1 MCAWKKKLGD
11 PKDPIRKGFRQIIK
25 QIIGIYAPVKVFN
38 FLIQGL
44 VSKNARQ
51 RTECLEELGEMI
63 AAIGLDPFNPQLT
76 LKEIAKQIGDRDNGV
91 RSAALNTCTVAFQIA
106 GEKVYKYI
114 GKLNEKDQS
123 MLDERI
129 KRSAKSA
136 PIVKSSTS
144 GGPLNQASQQQQQQQ
159 PQQLQVPNSS
169 SLSSISSA
177 TSNLSGHH
185 GQTNGNST
193 HATSGGND
201 EKPPASSA
209 NGRHTSRIGTTPK
222 KGPQS
227 QTQPIHST
235 QTMVKQKGEFRLDL
249 DDDEDEQNGVIPVKC
264 TPHQDLDDLLY
275 QPIGL
280 PPPRK
285 NVNSYPI
292 NILKESQDCKEAI
305 DLVITH
311 ISHQNIDISFQNL
324 VQIDV
329 VIKDKEKKDLLIPHI
344 DNLLNTCALKLNV
357 AHNVYLNSRDCQVEE
372 VFKLFKGLFT
382 VIIDVSWF

>member
-1 MCAWKKKLGD
+1 
-11 PKDPIRKGFRQIIK
+11 
-25 QIIGIYAPVKVFN
+25 VKVFN
-38 FLIQGL
+38 FLVQGL

-51 RTECLEELGEMI
+51 RTECLEELGCMI
-63 AAIGLDPFNPQLT
+63 EAIGLDPFNPQVT
-76 LKEIAKQIGDRDNGV
+76 LKEIAKQIGDRDNSV
-91 RSAALNTCTVAFQIA
+91 RSAALDTCTMAFRIA
-106 GEKVYKYI
+106 GEKVYKYV

-129 KRSAKSA
+129 KRSAKL
-136 PIVKSSTS
+136 PPPKSVSN
-144 GGPLNQASQQQQQQQ
+144 GNINQEKQQQQ
-159 PQQLQVPNSS
+159 PPQPKEEQAIKKDQHHAQLTSVSSTSS
-169 SLSSISSA
+169 SGISN
-177 TSNLSGHH
+177 SNV
-185 GQTNGNST
+185 NGNHSNSPVEEKT
-193 HATSGGND
+193 PSSSG
-201 EKPPASSA
+201 SRS
-209 NGRHTSRIGTTPK
+209 SRIGTTPK
-222 KGPQS
+222 KITS
-227 QTQPIHST
+227 RSDTQPIHTT
-235 QTMVKQKGEFRLDL
+235 QTKQKGEFCLDIP
-249 DDDEDEQNGVIPVKC
+249 DDDDEQNGVIQVK
-264 TPHQDLDDLLY
+264 TTQHKDLDDLLY

-329 VIKDKEKKDLLIPHI
+329 VVKDREKKDLLIPHI

-357 AHNVYLNSRDCQVEE
+357 AHNVYLNSRDCPVED

-382 VIIDVSWF
+382 VIIDVSIVNFEHIILFHRFHQGIKFSLTFYYRSIEKRSNFGT

>member
-1 MCAWKKKLGD
+1 MIFSFKKLGD
-11 PKDPIRKGFRQIIK
+11 PKDPIRKGFREIIK
-25 QIIGIYAPVKVFN
+25 LIVNVYAPVKVFN

-51 RTECLEELGEMI
+51 RTECLEELGSMI
-63 AAIGLDPFNPQLT
+63 EALGLDPFNPQVT
-76 LKEIAKQIGDRDNGV
+76 LKEIAKQIGDRDNNV
-91 RSAALNTCTVAFQIA
+91 RSAALDTCTMAFRIA
-106 GEKVYKYI
+106 GEKVYKFV

-129 KRSAKSA
+129 KRSAKL
-136 PIVKSSTS
+136 PPPKSVSN
-144 GGPLNQASQQQQQQQ
+144 GNLNQEKQHQSSLKEEQAHKKDQQNT
-159 PQQLQVPNSS
+159 QLPS
-169 SLSSISSA
+169 SLSSMPTNA
-177 TSNLSGHH
+177 
-185 GQTNGNST
+185 TNGNTHHNSSGVDERISSST
-193 HATSGGND
+193 ITR
-201 EKPPASSA
+201 P
-209 NGRHTSRIGTTPK
+209 SRIGGNTPK
-222 KGPQS
+222 KLTS
-227 QTQPIHST
+227 RSDTQPIIST
-235 QTMVKQKGEFRLDL
+235 QTKQKGEFCLDIP
-249 DDDEDEQNGVIPVKC
+249 DDDDEQNGVIQVK
-264 TPHQDLDDLLY
+264 TTQNKDLDDLLY
-275 QPIGL
+275 QPIEL

-329 VIKDKEKKDLLIPHI
+329 VVKDKEKKDLLIPHI

-357 AHNVYLNSRDCQVEE
+357 AHNVYLNSRDCPVEE

-382 VIIDVSWF
+382 VIIDVSLFRII